1 MTTIKRQI
9 IAMGGGGFSMEPDN
23 PLLDQ
28 YIIEQ
33 ARKTNPSVCFFP
45 HATDDAVR
53 YVFNFYNAFTR
64 LNARPTYLSLFTP
77 PTADLES
84 FILEQDVIYVGGG
97 NTKSMLALWREW
109 NLDDILYKAYQAGVV
124 LAGLSAG
131 ANCWF
136 REFST
141 DSIPGKLGV
150 LPGLGFIDTSF
161 CPHYDG
167 ESERRPS
174 LHHLINENL
183 MIPGYAA
190 DDGAAAHFI
199 DDRLFQAISSRPAAK
214 VYHIDKKKGPVS
226 EEMIETHFL
235 GSNTDL

>member
-1 MTTIKRQI
+1 MAVKKQI

-33 ARKTNPSVCFFP
+33 ARKTHPSVCFFP

-53 YVFNFYNAFTR
+53 YVFNFYKAFTR
-64 LNARPTYLSLFTP
+64 LDVRPTYLSLFTP

-109 NLDDILYKAYQAGVV
+109 NLDEILYKAYQNGVV

-136 REFST
+136 GEFNT
-141 DSIPGKLGV
+141 DSVPGKLTT
-150 LPGLGFIDTSF
+150 LPGLGFIKTSF

-174 LHHLINENL
+174 IHHLIREEL

-199 DDRLFQAISSRPAAK
+199 DGQFFQAVSSRPAAK
-214 VYHIDKKKGPVS
+214 VYFIDKKMDGVS
-226 EEMIETHFL
+226 EEMINTRFL
-235 GSNTDL
+235 GS

>member
-1 MTTIKRQI
+1 
-9 IAMGGGGFSMEPDN
+9 MGGGGFSMEPDN

-28 YIIEQ
+28 YIIDQ

-53 YVFNFYNAFTR
+53 YVFNFYKAFTK
-64 LNARPTYLSLFTP
+64 LNTRPTYLSLFTP

-84 FILEQDVIYVGGG
+84 FIMDQDIIYVGGG

-109 NLDDILYKAYQAGVV
+109 GLDRILDQAYRNGTV

-136 REFST
+136 QECST
-141 DSIPGKLGV
+141 DSIPGKLSM
-150 LPGLGFIDTSF
+150 LPCLGLINGSF

-167 ESERRPS
+167 EMNRRPS
-174 LHHLINENL
+174 LHNLIATDQ
-183 MIPGYAA
+183 IIAGYAA

-199 DDRLFQAISSRPAAK
+199 DDELGYSISSRPLAGLYK
-214 VYHIDKKKGPVS
+214 VYKRDGQACEDS
-226 EEMIETHFL
+226 IETRFL
-235 GSNTDL
+235 GRRSKVD

>member
-1 MTTIKRQI
+1 MTAIKKQI

-28 YIIEQ
+28 YIIEH

-53 YVFNFYNAFTR
+53 YIFNFYKAFTR
-64 LNARPTYLSLFTP
+64 LNVRPTYLSLFTP

-109 NLDDILYKAYQAGVV
+109 KLDDILYKAYQSGVV

-141 DSIPGKLGV
+141 DSAPGKLGT
-150 LPGLGFIDTSF
+150 LPGLGFIETSF

-167 ESERRPS
+167 KSERRPS
-174 LHHLINENL
+174 IHHLISEDL
-183 MIPGYAA
+183 MMPGYAA
-190 DDGAAAHFI
+190 DDGAAVHFI
-199 DDRLFQAISSRPAAK
+199 DGRLFRAVSSRPAAK
-214 VYHIDKKKGPVS
+214 VYHIDKKKGLVS
-226 EEMIETHFL
+226 EEIIETHFL
-235 GSNTDL
+235 GSLV